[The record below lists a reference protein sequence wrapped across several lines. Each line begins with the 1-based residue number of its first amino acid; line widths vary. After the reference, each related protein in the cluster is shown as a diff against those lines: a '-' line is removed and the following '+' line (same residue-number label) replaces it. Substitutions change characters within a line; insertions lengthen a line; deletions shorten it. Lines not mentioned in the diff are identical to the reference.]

1 MKALSIATVLAVAF
15 AAAAFAQDQTPGA
28 PPPVESMSCE
38 QMQAE
43 LIVAG
48 QRMNA
53 QLDPEFT
60 TEAQAM
66 QREQEEAYAR
76 ARRQMAAGVGMGI
89 ACSIPG
95 VGMACMA
102 GQAAQAAQAQSE
114 ADQNIARMQAQH
126 DRLQQSMTGL
136 DQQRMLQLTQRF
148 EDQNCQ
154 TPQ

>member
-1 MKALSIATVLAVAF
+1 MRALSIATVFAITFVAG
-15 AAAAFAQDQTPGA
+15 ASAQEDMAST

-43 LIVAG
+43 LMVAG

-76 ARRQMAAGVGMGI
+76 ARGQMAAGVGMGI

-114 ADQNIARMQAQH
+114 ADQNIARMQALH
-126 DRLQQSMTGL
+126 DRLQQSMAGL
-136 DQQRMLQLTQRF
+136 DQPRMLQLTQRF
-148 EDQNCQ
+148 QDQNCQ

>member
-1 MKALSIATVLAVAF
+1 MKALSIATVFAIAF
-15 AAAAFAQDQTPGA
+15 AAGASAQENMASA
-28 PPPVESMSCE
+28 PPPVDSMTCE

-43 LIVAG
+43 LMVAG
-48 QRMNA
+48 RQMST

-76 ARRQMAAGVGMGI
+76 ARGQMAAGVGMGI

-114 ADQNIARMQAQH
+114 ADRNIARMQAQH
-126 DRLQQSMTGL
+126 DRLQQSMAGL
-136 DQQRMLQLTQRF
+136 DQQRLMALTERF
-148 EDQNCQ
+148 EQQRCQ
-154 TPQ
+154 TPE